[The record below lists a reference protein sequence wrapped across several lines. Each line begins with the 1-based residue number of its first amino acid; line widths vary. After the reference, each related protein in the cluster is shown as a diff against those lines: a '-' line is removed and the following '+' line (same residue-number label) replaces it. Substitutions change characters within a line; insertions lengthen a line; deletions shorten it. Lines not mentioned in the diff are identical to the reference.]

1 MRRRFERH
9 SQQWYR
15 LQQQVSQ
22 EATMA
27 TRIKPTTKALYE
39 EDFFLWS
46 KKQAALLRER
56 RFDELDLPNL
66 TEEVEDLAG
75 AMRRSV
81 RNRTITIMVHLLK
94 LQHSPAI
101 DPRLGWRE
109 TIRTQRT
116 RLLTDLTPTLRR
128 ELADE
133 LSDVYIRARHDAE
146 GSLRDHGEQA
156 AADTLPATCPYTLD
170 QITGDWLP

>member
-1 MRRRFERH
+1 
-9 SQQWYR
+9 
-15 LQQQVSQ
+15 
-22 EATMA
+22 MA
-27 TRIKPTTKALYE
+27 TRIKSTAKDLYD
-39 EDFFLWS
+39 EDFYVWAQN
-46 KKQAALLRER
+46 QAELLRDK
-56 RFDELDLPNL
+56 RFDELDLGNL
-66 TEEVEDLAG
+66 IEEVEDLAG

-94 LQHSPAI
+94 LQYSPAT

-128 ELADE
+128 ELAAE
-133 LSDVYIRARHDAE
+133 LSDVYGRARHDAE
-146 GSLRDHGEQA
+146 GSLRDHGEQD
-156 AADTLPATCPYTLD
+156 AADALPATCPYTLD